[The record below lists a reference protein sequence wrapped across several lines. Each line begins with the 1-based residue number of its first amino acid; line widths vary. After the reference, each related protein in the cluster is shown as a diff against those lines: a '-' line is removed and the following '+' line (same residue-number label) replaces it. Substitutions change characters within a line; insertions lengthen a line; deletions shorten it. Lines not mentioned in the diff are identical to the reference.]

1 MKDYW
6 DGRDE
11 VRSYPLGVWVGMG
24 WWGERQKSKEA
35 FRFLSRTKGSVGQ
48 KERKEVSVSLR

>member
-1 MKDYW
+1 M
-6 DGRDE
+6 E

-24 WWGERQKSKEA
+24 GEERQKSKEA

-48 KERKEVSVSLR
+48 KEGKK